1 VTALAPR
8 PPEQY
13 PERLHRIHRPSWV
26 VGFGALSLFL
36 HLPGLVFH
44 LFNSDEASIATM
56 ATVINRG
63 GLLYHQTADRKPP
76 MVPYLY
82 AAVFRATGTTDLR
95 PVRAVAALCLAATAY
110 LLACEAERRYGSFRA
125 GTICGVIFLVAVAS
139 FFPPDSQAAG
149 FETFMLLPM
158 TAAVIRA
165 GQGDSLAAGLWLAV
179 ACLTK
184 QTAVTTILPV
194 AYLLWRTRGLRW
206 VVVSGAVAGFVV
218 FMTAEIFGP
227 SQFVLWTV
235 TGNGGY
241 LALRGSLASTFWR
254 GMGMTWAF
262 IGINLGLVVMALLA
276 FRAPSRASFRARRFP
291 VDLLLWL
298 VAGAIGVISGL
309 RFFGH
314 YYLQLYPPLA
324 LAATATVVSLDRVGR
339 RVATWALALPAA
351 VLVGVALLPPDERGV
366 LRYGAIAQRV
376 RAITRPT
383 DSIFVWGQ
391 VPEIYWASG
400 RRPATRFIH
409 TGFLTGNSGGRPQ
422 GGATASDGI
431 PGAWTMLAQDFAN
444 TPPDLIVDSST
455 TDIRGANYYPL
466 WDTSLWPTV
475 EAHYRAIGS
484 VEGFELYQ
492 RITAAR
498 GH

>member
-1 VTALAPR
+1 VTVLAPR
-8 PPEQY
+8 RDQLS
-13 PERLHRIHRPSWV
+13 ERLPRAARPAWIL
-26 VGFGALSLFL
+26 GFSGLSLAL

-44 LFNSDEASIATM
+44 LFNSDEATIATM

-76 MVPYLY
+76 IVPYLY
-82 AAVFRATGTTDLR
+82 AAVFRLTGTTDLR
-95 PVRAVAALCLAATAY
+95 PVRAAAALSLAATAY
-110 LLACEAERRYGSFRA
+110 LLAREAERRYGSRRA
-125 GTICGVIFLVAVAS
+125 GTICGVVFLVAVAS

-158 TAAVIRA
+158 TAAVIHA
-165 GQGDSLAAGLWLAV
+165 GQGESLAAGLWLAV

-206 VVVSGAVAGFVV
+206 VVVATGVCGAVV
-218 FMTAEIFGP
+218 FLTAEVFGP

-241 LALRGSLASTFWR
+241 LALRGSLLATFWR

-262 IGINLGLVVMALLA
+262 IGINLGLVVLALLA
-276 FRAPSRASFRARRFP
+276 FRGTGGRAPGERPFP

-298 VAGAIGVISGL
+298 VGGAIGVVSGL

-324 LAATATVVSLDRVGR
+324 LAATATLAGLERLGR
-339 RVATWALALPAA
+339 RVATGALALPAA
-351 VLVGVALLPPDERGV
+351 VLFGVALLPPDERGV

-376 RAITRPT
+376 RQVTGPDDR
-383 DSIFVWGQ
+383 IFVWGQ

-400 RRPATRFIH
+400 RRPATRFVH

-422 GGATASDGI
+422 EGATAADGI
-431 PGAWTMLAQDFAN
+431 PGAWAMLAQDFTS
-444 TPPDLIVDSST
+444 TPPDLIVDSSAT
-455 TDIRGANYYPL
+455 AIRGANYYPL
-466 WDTSLWPTV
+466 SNTSLWPTV
-475 EAHYRAIGS
+475 ETDYRDIGS
-484 VEGFELYQ
+484 VDGFELYQ
-492 RITAAR
+492 RIVPSSR
-498 GH
+498 P